1 MWITDS
7 RIMGK
12 FAIFEI
18 WKKKISM
25 NFVAIIV
32 IAVLTV
38 ALALV
43 SYGYFLCRENL
54 RRERKMNSVFYGL
67 SRDLEGDTWRQKDTI
82 QGQREEIESLAAE
95 VRESKA
101 MARMLRQRP
110 KGSGE
115 LIAFT
120 EKLLLV
126 TDELAN
132 VYLESAAHPETLG
145 RRVREVLDSTIAD
158 RGTFGQVDSLME
170 ASYPG
175 FLKGLYSEYPW
186 MTDQDRQLVALM
198 CCGISPNA
206 VSVIMGMDM
215 NRLSK
220 WKTQLA
226 KKMGSPVRLSKFLNE
241 KLLDYNVSL

>member
-38 ALALV
+38 ALSLV
-43 SYGYFLCRENL
+43 SYA
-54 RRERKMNSVFYGL
+54 
-67 SRDLEGDTWRQKDTI
+67 
-82 QGQREEIESLAAE
+82 AAE

-110 KGSGE
+110 RGSGE

>member
-1 MWITDS
+1 MLTGEIT
-7 RIMGK
+7 
-12 FAIFEI
+12 E
-18 WKKKISM
+18 
-25 NFVAIIV
+25 
-32 IAVLTV
+32 
-38 ALALV
+38 
-43 SYGYFLCRENL
+43 
-54 RRERKMNSVFYGL
+54 
-67 SRDLEGDTWRQKDTI
+67 
-82 QGQREEIESLAAE
+82 EEIESLAAE

-241 KLLDYNVSL
+241 KLLDYSVSL

>member
-1 MWITDS
+1 
-7 RIMGK
+7 
-12 FAIFEI
+12 
-18 WKKKISM
+18 M
-25 NFVAIIV
+25 NFVAIIA

-43 SYGYFLCRENL
+43 SYAYFLCRENL

-67 SRDLEGDTWRQKDTI
+67 SKDLEGDTWRQKDT
-82 QGQREEIESLAAE
+82 AAE

-241 KLLDYNVSL
+241 KLLDYSGQTGE